1 MRRPI
6 VLSAIIS
13 VLISIFS
20 ISFGYISIWI
30 LFLLLLVLMVYYI
43 IAVKQTKY
51 LFVFIIAILTV
62 LNTLL
67 TYAAKINPVKNLND
81 ENFRIN
87 CTVLEN
93 DYNEYSLNYI
103 VKVTS
108 CTNKTLVGHKMLLYS
123 GGEDFSIGD
132 EINCDIVIEK
142 FISQETKWRN
152 FSENIFVRGSIY
164 HAKTTGKVNWL
175 YRGLAKLRSYIE
187 NILFQNVEYNE
198 ASTITTVLLGNRSY
212 HSLQFENN
220 VINSGVGHVMVVSGM
235 HMTILCGGF
244 FKFCKRIFLN
254 KRLVSILSIIFTL
267 FFMALCG
274 FTPSVLRAGIM
285 YFVLLISFIS
295 LRRRDAL
302 TSLSAAVVIIVLMNP
317 FIVGSISFCL
327 SAASTAGIIILNPV
341 LVALFKIENVR
352 SRVLKY
358 LLNCLT
364 VTLSALAFT
373 LPISIVA
380 FGGVSLV
387 CILSNILISF
397 AVTLMLSVSSVGIIL
412 RSQPVLLIGGW
423 LSTYVNS
430 VISYLGELP
439 FSYVSLI

>member
-30 LFLLLLVLMVYYI
+30 LFLLLLAMMIYYI
-43 IAVKQTKY
+43 VAVKQTKY
-51 LFVFIIAILTV
+51 LFVFIVALITALNIL
-62 LNTLL
+62 LI
-67 TYAAKINPVKNLND
+67 YASQIKPTENLEG
-81 ENFRIN
+81 ENYRIK
-87 CTVLEN
+87 CMVLEN
-93 DYNEYSLNYI
+93 DYNDYSLNYV
-103 VKVTS
+103 VKVTA
-108 CTNKTLVGHKMLLYS
+108 CTNKTLVGQKMVLYS
-123 GGEDFSIGD
+123 DGKDFSVGD
-132 EINCDIVIEK
+132 EINCDIVIDK
-142 FISQETKWRN
+142 FTSQETKRRN
-152 FSENIFVRGSIY
+152 FSENIFVKGSIY
-164 HAKTTGKVNWL
+164 HAKTTGRVNWFYKTL
-175 YRGLAKLRSYIE
+175 GELRSYIE
-187 NILFQNVEYNE
+187 NTLFQKVEYNE
-198 ASTITTVLLGNRSY
+198 AATITAVLLGNRSY

-244 FKFCKRIFLN
+244 FRFCKRVICN
-254 KRLVSILSIIFTL
+254 KKIVSLLSGIFTL
-267 FFMALCG
+267 AFMALCG

-285 YFVLLISFIS
+285 YFILLFSFIT

-302 TSLSAAVVIIVLMNP
+302 TSLSVAVVIIVLINP

-341 LVALFKIENVR
+341 LVALFKIEKVR
-352 SRVLKY
+352 FRVLEY
-358 LLNCLT
+358 ILNCLT
-364 VTLSALAFT
+364 TTISALAFT

-387 CILSNILISF
+387 CIISNILISF
-397 AVTLMLSVSSVGIIL
+397 AVTLMLSVSSIGIIL
-412 RSQPVLLIGGW
+412 RSQPVLLVGGW

-430 VISYLGELP
+430 VINYLGELP